1 MADITPADLVLWRS
15 PHEPPVPLK
24 HMTRKIS
31 LKVIV
36 APATGHV
43 LHAPPVLQASDH
55 SVDYTCGHCGA
66 TLLHADEHQV
76 HGVMICCTK
85 CGSYNATE
93 D

>member
-1 MADITPADLVLWRS
+1 
-15 PHEPPVPLK
+15 
-24 HMTRKIS
+24 MTRKIG

-43 LHAPPVLQASDH
+43 LHAPPVLHASDH
-55 SVDYTCGHCGA
+55 SVDYTCGRCGT

-76 HGVMICCTK
+76 HGILIRCAA

-93 D
+93 T